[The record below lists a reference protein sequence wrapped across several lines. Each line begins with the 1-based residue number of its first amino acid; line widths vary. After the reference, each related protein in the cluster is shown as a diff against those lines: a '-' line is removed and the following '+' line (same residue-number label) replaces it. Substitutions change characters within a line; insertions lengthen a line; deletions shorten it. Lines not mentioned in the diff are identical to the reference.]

1 MALLMSWWM
10 PQQSMS
16 FTRKEPLR
24 TTNRNHYSAKFPLS
38 HAYHDTLEFE
48 GHQQIKAW
56 ILKTSLLHLWLLNP
70 NTSLLN
76 HAGLNVP
83 VFLFAFCFVIFF
95 LVGVGGKCTLT
106 VQPWLVLNSQ
116 KLWLPLHLQCG
127 HSPPVSFL
135 LNSLLASLNLNFQI
149 VLCF

>member
-1 MALLMSWWM
+1 MDLESSLENGFIEEPVNATTEYVLYLD
-10 PQQSMS
+10 Q
-16 FTRKEPLR
+16 REPLR

-48 GHQQIKAW
+48 RYQQIKAW

-76 HAGLNVP
+76 HARLNVP
-83 VFLFAFCFVIFF
+83 VFLFVFRFVIF
-95 LVGVGGKCTLT
+95 GVGGEYTLT

-116 KLWLPLHLQCG
+116 KL
-127 HSPPVSFL
+127 
-135 LNSLLASLNLNFQI
+135 
-149 VLCF
+149 

>member
-1 MALLMSWWM
+1 M

-95 LVGVGGKCTLT
+95 GRGRGGVHSHCAALAGLELTETLT
-106 VQPWLVLNSQ
+106 TSASAVWPFPTS
-116 KLWLPLHLQCG
+116 KLSFEL
-127 HSPPVSFL
+127 PVSFIESQFSDCPVFL
-135 LNSLLASLNLNFQI
+135 TA
-149 VLCF
+149 